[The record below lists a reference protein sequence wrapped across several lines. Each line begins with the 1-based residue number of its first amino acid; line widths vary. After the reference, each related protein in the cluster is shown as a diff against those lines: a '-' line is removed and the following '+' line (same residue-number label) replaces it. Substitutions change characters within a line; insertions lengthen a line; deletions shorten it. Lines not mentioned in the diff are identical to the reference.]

1 MCLILQILIKKTND
15 ISKHFDQ
22 ISMNFTLINPKNE
35 CSMCLL
41 LYLWFF
47 CSASSKQ
54 SVPWENPCRNFGR
67 GILRCALRFL
77 QLRGEPNNGLQL
89 PALGD
94 LSTLGLPIPVYKHN
108 ISCTFSAP
116 IVWSCLKASYGAKGF
131 ECLRW
136 FPSSHLLRAYTTTQ
150 SVQFGKKISTM
161 GARCYFLLA
170 HPMNLHPVL
179 ALGIKFLI
187 SLRWFI
193 GLSRKG
199 FGVRE
204 RPEMGTKGWQRSR
217 REEVGMK
224 AKGSEQAGRE
234 QQHWECVAW
243 VCPCHLWAGITLWM
257 CPSSLAV
264 KGSS

>member
-1 MCLILQILIKKTND
+1 MCLILQLLLKKNNE

-22 ISMNFTLINPKNE
+22 ISMNFTLINPKSE

-41 LYLWFF
+41 LYLRFF
-47 CSASSKQ
+47 CFASSKQ

-116 IVWSCLKASYGAKGF
+116 IVWSCLKTSYGAKGF

-136 FPSSHLLRAYTTTQ
+136 FPSSHLLRAYKTTQ
-150 SVQFGKKISTM
+150 SVQFGKKNLYNGGTLLFP
-161 GARCYFLLA
+161 ARTPDEFA
-170 HPMNLHPVL
+170 PRAGSGNQIFDF
-179 ALGIKFLI
+179 IKMVYWAEQ
-187 SLRWFI
+187 RRVW
-193 GLSRKG
+193 GE
-199 FGVRE
+199 RE
-204 RPEMGTKGWQRSR
+204 
-217 REEVGMK
+217 
-224 AKGSEQAGRE
+224 A
-234 QQHWECVAW
+234 
-243 VCPCHLWAGITLWM
+243 
-257 CPSSLAV
+257 
-264 KGSS
+264 